1 MARTNAKRNSGPH
14 WNLLDLFLV
23 LLVTLALLALY
34 FNFVSPIRFSHL
46 IKREGVPHYA
56 EVEFLLPDDLYWMK
70 DVLPAGEESRNVYGE
85 LDWKILETGDAS
97 YGGKKLARVKAKI
110 LIVEESSGILRY
122 GKYTLVKGS
131 KIFLINDHYFLEGR
145 ILDFRVLNENVK
157 YA

>member
-1 MARTNAKRNSGPH
+1 MRQR
-14 WNLLDLFLV
+14 WNLLDTFLV
-23 LLVTLALLALY
+23 LFVVLAGLAIY

-70 DVLPAGEESRNVYGE
+70 DVLPEGEESRNVYGE
-85 LDWKILETGDAS
+85 LDWKILERTEAS
-97 YGGKKLARVKAKI
+97 FSGKKMAKVKAKV

-145 ILDFRVLNENVK
+145 ILDFRILSENVK